1 MKHRTRS
8 SSLRFLF
15 GGRRS
20 ALAPLFG
27 ALALGSACSADATS
41 TPPIKPP
48 DVTTDRAV
56 FEEKA
61 MALTMERG
69 DLTIEVPI
77 GNPGTTAVAGTVQL
91 ALKDLSGARIDTAK
105 QAFTA
110 PPGGTTVTVALQ
122 GLPADTKEADLA
134 AYLITYDV
142 SWKDGKASGSRSAF
156 DALEKLQVLL
166 MTETTLEAG
175 TSQHVSLVALDPAT
189 AKPIG
194 NAQVQLSFEV
204 DGKVTLIDAI
214 TDANGH
220 AQAEVPVPAD
230 VTLGAAKLTVKVTGQ
245 GVTESEE
252 LALTIVRSRKVLL
265 TTDKPLYQ
273 PGQTLHVRA
282 LALRKG
288 DKAPEAKK
296 EAILEI
302 EDAKGN
308 KLTREVLATDDFGIA
323 STTFQIARQVNLGTW
338 KVRITMGDTV
348 SEKTISVD
356 RYVLPKFKIDAAM
369 DATWYRP
376 GAEVTV
382 SGEARYFFGKAVAN
396 GDVQI
401 TASTFDVDFTPF
413 TSVATTTDADGHFS
427 VKLKVPDHVVGL
439 PLEQGKGL
447 MKLDIAVTDGAEHTQ
462 TSSRTATI
470 AKGAVDVALV
480 PESGRLVAGVANTIY
495 VVTSDPDGG
504 PVAAKVEFDLEG
516 VISTVQTTAQGMG
529 QIEFVPEG
537 TGAMKVPLTVTAGG
551 EKVSLTKEI
560 AIGADTET
568 VLLRSDKA
576 VYAAGDTAAIEVR
589 VADATDKVWLDVVHG
604 GRTVMLETL
613 AVKDGKAQFAF
624 DVDGTLAGELQ
635 IAAYYATDKGTLV
648 RDQRLVFVQPDNE
661 LQVALTPR
669 EASYLPG
676 DAATVDVKVTDKD
689 GKGVAAAVGVQVVD
703 EAVFALQETQ
713 PGLLKVFFE
722 LAKELSA
729 PAIST
734 GCGSCDATSV
744 IRGDGANA
752 PGYDDKARVTFA
764 ALGDQ
769 ALHGFEKNTFTAEI
783 DAVKAV
789 LKPQLELEKTRVLDK
804 VGDMASAGLVTE
816 ENLAWTLERTSVA
829 GVDVWGYP
837 YTAVADEAAQK
848 VTFTS
853 RGPDERAGTV
863 DDMGFDIGYWEAL
876 YRNSGWGWGGAE
888 GDFAN
893 ADGGGPRPGG
903 MEPNAPAR
911 DDGGAGGGVVNDDTK
926 SGAEGAVKVRQDFP
940 ETLYV
945 NPALITDGSGKAEL
959 TLDLADSITTWR
971 MTGLASSKGGLLGSG
986 TGGLV
991 VFQDFFV
998 DVDFPVA
1005 VTRNDVL
1012 RVPIAVYNYLPTAQT
1027 VTLDLAVP
1035 DSGAWYDALEGTS
1048 QTITLQPNEVKA
1060 AHFAIRATAVG
1071 RQSLT
1076 VLARGLAKSD
1086 AVRRSVDVRPDGKAV
1101 VETQSARFSVAADGG
1116 VTSETVARNI
1126 TIPPE
1131 NIDGAQELLVK
1142 VYPGFMSQVVEGMD
1156 SLLQLPGGC
1165 FEQTTATAWPNV
1177 LATDYLAKTGALTE
1191 AIDIKARSYITE
1203 GYQRLLT
1210 FECASGGFNWW
1221 EGDDPGNAIL
1231 TAVGVMMFTDTKN
1244 VAFVDD
1250 AVIVRAAK
1258 YLANSQQSDGTWTE
1272 ERHLH
1277 AGNENLGAGS
1287 LRATA
1292 YITWALLHA
1301 GRETAATD
1309 RALSYLRTKVGA
1321 TEDVYTTA
1329 LVTLALATKNAND
1342 ALLAG
1347 LAGKLHE
1354 NRIEE
1359 GQRIYWSPD
1368 EQTMVGGWDDS
1379 GKVETT
1385 AVVALALMAAQS
1397 HAADVS
1403 GALDWLLSKKD
1414 PQGNWGYSTQ
1424 ATVLTLKALIA
1435 SLSNG
1440 SATTAASVKVL
1451 LDGQE
1456 VARRDFN
1463 DLNADVLWQVD
1474 LGSTLAEGEHEVS
1487 LAYEGTGNLMWQI
1500 AGKHYLPWSMVA
1512 PEPAGPLAIDVAYDK
1527 TELASDDIINV
1538 QVTVTNSDPNESGM
1552 MMAELG
1558 LPPGFDLDTSALDA
1572 ILGQGKVAR
1581 YEKTALRLVVYLEP
1595 IRPEAPVTFGYVL
1608 RATAPLE
1615 ATAPESEA
1623 YLYYNREVR
1632 TGSAPVHLVVSP

>member
-1 MKHRTRS
+1 VNHRTRS
-8 SSLRFLF
+8 NFRFAKAKQRVLV
-15 GGRRS
+15 
-20 ALAPLFG
+20 PLLG
-27 ALALGSACSADATS
+27 ALAIGPGCASE
-41 TPPIKPP
+41 TPPPVKPP

-61 MALTMERG
+61 MALTMDRG

-77 GNPGTTAVAGTVQL
+77 GNPGTTTVAGTVQL
-91 ALKDLSGARIDTAK
+91 ALKDLSGARIDTDK
-105 QAFTA
+105 QAFSA
-110 PPGGTTVTVALQ
+110 PPGGTTVTVELK
-122 GLPADTKEADLA
+122 GLPATTTEADLA
-134 AYLITYDV
+134 AYILSYDV
-142 SWKDGKASGSRSAF
+142 SWKNGKASGTRSAF
-156 DALEKLQVLL
+156 DTLEKLQVLL

-175 TSQHVSLVALDPAT
+175 VSQHVSLIALDPAT
-189 AKPIG
+189 NKPIG
-194 NAQVQLSFEV
+194 NAKVTLSFEV
-204 DGKVTLIDAI
+204 GGKTTLIEAVS
-214 TDANGH
+214 DANGH
-220 AQAEVPVPAD
+220 AQAEIPVPAD
-230 VTLGAAKLTVKVTGQ
+230 ATLGGAKLTVKVVAG

-252 LALTIVRSRKVLL
+252 LPLTIVRSRKVLL

-282 LALRKG
+282 LALRSG
-288 DKAPEAKK
+288 DKSPEAQK

-308 KLTREVLATDDFGIA
+308 KLTREVLATDEFGIA

-338 KVRITMGDTV
+338 KVRVTMGDTV
-348 SEKTISVD
+348 SEKTVSVD
-356 RYVLPKFKIDAAM
+356 RYVLPKFKIDAAL

-382 SGEARYFFGKAVAN
+382 SGDARYFFGKAVAN

-470 AKGAVDVALV
+470 AKGAVDVALI
-480 PESGRLVAGVANTIY
+480 PESGRLVAGVSNTIY

-504 PVAAKVEFDLEG
+504 PVAAKVELDIDG
-516 VISTVQTTAQGMG
+516 QTSTIQTNAQGMG
-529 QIEFVPEG
+529 QVDVIPEG
-537 TGAMKVPLTVTAGG
+537 TGSLKAAVTITAGG
-551 EKVSLTKEI
+551 EKVTLSNDFAL
-560 AIGADTET
+560 GADTET

-576 VYAAGDTAAIEVR
+576 VYRAGDTAQIEVR
-589 VADATDKVWLDVVHG
+589 VADSTDKVWLDVVHG

-613 AVKDGKAQFAF
+613 PIKDGKAQFAF

-635 IAAYYATDKGTLV
+635 IGAYYATDKGALV

-661 LQVALTPR
+661 LSVVMTPR

-676 DAATVDVKVTDKD
+676 SEATVDVKVTDKD
-689 GKGVAAAVGVQVVD
+689 GKGVASAVGVQVVD

-713 PGLLKVFFE
+713 PGLLKVFFDLARE
-722 LAKELSA
+722 LAT

-769 ALHGFEKNTFTAEI
+769 ALHGFEKNTFEAEI
-783 DAVKAV
+783 AAMKAV
-789 LKPQLELEKTRVLDK
+789 LKPRFDLEKTRVLDE
-804 VGDMASAGLVTE
+804 VGDLASLGLVTE
-816 ENLAWTLERTSVA
+816 ENIGAMLERADVA
-829 GVDVWGYP
+829 GVDMWGYP
-837 YTAVADEAAQK
+837 YAVVDNATAQK

-853 RGPDERAGTV
+853 GGPDERMGTV
-863 DDMGFDIGYWEAL
+863 DDLGFEFGYYEAL
-876 YRNSGWGWGGAE
+876 YQGRGGWGWGGE
-888 GDFAN
+888 GDFAE
-893 ADGGGPRPGG
+893 ADGGGPMPGG
-903 MEPNAPAR
+903 MEPNAPPR
-911 DDGGAGGGVVNDDTK
+911 DEGGVTNDDG
-926 SGAEGAVKVRQDFP
+926 SGTPGEGAVKVRKDFP

-959 TLDLADSITTWR
+959 KLDLADSITTWR

-1005 VTRNDVL
+1005 VTRNDAL
-1012 RVPIAVYNYLPTAQT
+1012 QVPIAVYNYLPTAQT
-1027 VTLDLAVP
+1027 VTLDLEVP
-1035 DSGAWYDALEGTS
+1035 TTGAWFEALGGTS

-1071 RQSLT
+1071 HQSLT
-1076 VLARGLAKSD
+1076 VLARGISKSD
-1086 AVRRSVDVRPDGKAV
+1086 AVRRSVDVRPDGKAFV
-1101 VETQSARFSVAADGG
+1101 STQSARFSVAADGAAAN
-1116 VTSETVARNI
+1116 ETVAR
-1126 TIPPE
+1126 TINVPE
-1131 NIDGAQELLVK
+1131 ANIDGSQELVVK

-1165 FEQTTATAWPNV
+1165 FEQTTSTAWPNV

-1191 AIDIKARSYITE
+1191 EIDIKARAYITE

-1221 EGDDPGNAIL
+1221 EGDDPGNAVL
-1231 TAVGVMMFTDTKN
+1231 TAVGIMMFTDTKN

-1277 AGNENLGAGS
+1277 AGNENLGSGS

-1301 GRETAATD
+1301 GRETSAAD
-1309 RALSYLRTKVGA
+1309 KALGYLRTKVGA

-1342 ALLAG
+1342 PALTG
-1347 LAGKLHE
+1347 LVDKLHE
-1354 NRIEE
+1354 ARIEE
-1359 GQRIYWSPD
+1359 GQRTYWSPD

-1385 AVVALALMAAQS
+1385 AVVALALMAAQA
-1397 HAADVS
+1397 HTADVG

-1463 DLNADVLWQVD
+1463 ALNADVLWQVD
-1474 LGSTLAEGEHEVS
+1474 LGAAGKLTEGDHQVS
-1487 LAYEGTGNLMWQI
+1487 LAYEGVGNLMWQI
-1500 AGKHYLPWSMVA
+1500 AGTHYLPWSMVE
-1512 PEPAGPLAIDVAYDK
+1512 PEPTGPLSIDVSYDK
-1527 TELASDDIINV
+1527 TELATNDVIN
-1538 QVTVTNSDPNESGM
+1538 VTVTVANTDPNQTGM

-1558 LPPGFDLDTSALDA
+1558 LPPGFDLDASALDA
-1572 ILGQGKVAR
+1572 ILGMGQVAR
-1581 YEKTALRLVVYLEP
+1581 YDKTALRLVVYLES
-1595 IRPEAPVTFGYVL
+1595 IRPDAPVTFNYAL

-1632 TGSAPVHLVVSP
+1632 AETAPVHLVVSP